1 MKFHEYIHVTYSLF
15 EHSSQCFSNSLV
27 FFPRYSKNSCKKQKN
42 RGEGKEEKEI
52 LNYIHLTER
61 KTVSKEQCRPT

>member
-1 MKFHEYIHVTYSLF
+1 MFLQLSRLFPKVLQKFLQKT
-15 EHSSQCFSNSLV
+15 
-27 FFPRYSKNSCKKQKN
+27 KKQ
-42 RGEGKEEKEI
+42 GGGGKEEKEI